1 MVWVRLSP
9 NAVRI
14 RFGGRVSLA
23 EYIHSVATGPKRRR
37 ERLTP
42 LGFLVFGTTLAV
54 VIVGG
59 LYTDRWLGL
68 PPFLPGIVGTAAG
81 VLFLIAGGWLT
92 GWCVLRFLKA
102 RGTPVPLNP
111 PDELIVSGPYARVR
125 NPMLTGVFGALVGLG
140 LLLHSLGLALIWTPA
155 YTLVH
160 LAELKWVEEPE
171 LAQRFGAAYADY
183 RARVP
188 MFVPRLQRYRAPGEP
203 PNTRLEQT
211 RRT

>member
-81 VLFLIAGGWLT
+81 HWHRLKQFYKKFQTALLIHY
-92 GWCVLRFLKA
+92 RQHFY
-102 RGTPVPLNP
+102 
-111 PDELIVSGPYARVR
+111 IH
-125 NPMLTGVFGALVGLG
+125 MLL
-140 LLLHSLGLALIWTPA
+140 
-155 YTLVH
+155 
-160 LAELKWVEEPE
+160 
-171 LAQRFGAAYADY
+171 
-183 RARVP
+183 
-188 MFVPRLQRYRAPGEP
+188 APG
-203 PNTRLEQT
+203 RLMDMQNPLPLART
-211 RRT
+211 GSRRQRALFSRLVAGSVVVV